1 MNRRRLLG
9 ALAGLALAACTR
21 RVPEGVGPAARE
33 PGDGGGAGMAVQRRD
48 RVVLP
53 EDEWRARL
61 TPDQYRV
68 TRQGGTEPAFRNA
81 YWDNHAPGQYHC
93 VGCDLPLFDSDAKFD
108 SGTGWPSFYAPI
120 EPERIAEANDYSHFM
135 IRTEVMCSRCG
146 AHLGHIFNDG
156 PAPTGLR
163 YCLNSV
169 SLDFRPR
176 EEDASAK

>member
-108 SGTGWPSFYAPI
+108 SGTGWPSFSAPLADDVVTTH
-120 EPERIAEANDYSHFM
+120 EDRSLGM
-135 IRTEVMCSRCG
+135 VRTEVRCARCD
-146 AHLGHIFNDG
+146 AHLGHLFPDG

-163 YCLNSV
+163 YCLNSAALTFV
-169 SLDFRPR
+169 PR
-176 EEDASAK
+176 DN

>member
-21 RVPEGVGPAARE
+21 RVPEGVGPARE

-108 SGTGWPSFYAPI
+108 SGTGWPSFSAPLADDVVI
-120 EPERIAEANDYSHFM
+120 THEDRSLGM
-135 IRTEVMCSRCG
+135 VRTEVRCARCD
-146 AHLGHIFNDG
+146 AHLGHLFPDG

-163 YCLNSV
+163 YCLNSAALTFV
-169 SLDFRPR
+169 PR
-176 EEDASAK
+176 DN